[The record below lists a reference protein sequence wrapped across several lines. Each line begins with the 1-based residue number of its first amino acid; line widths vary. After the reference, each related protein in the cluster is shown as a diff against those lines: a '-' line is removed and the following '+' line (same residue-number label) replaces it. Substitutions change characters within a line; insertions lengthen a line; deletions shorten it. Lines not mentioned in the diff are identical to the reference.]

1 MSPVFPLHD
10 PVIPSREDVQSFCE
24 AANRGDTE
32 AVRDFLDQFGKS
44 IVNERDNIN
53 ARALTWAAFSGQI
66 ETVRLLVERGADI
79 NAGGT
84 NDKPALTW
92 AIESGR
98 REVAEFLLKKG
109 ASLDAR
115 DDAGSTPVDYAKRA
129 GNGDMLALI
138 DARLLELKEYERLH
152 GEKAKEEAAKSV
164 TAKNLEML
172 KKKQPPKL
180 GGMKP

>member
-10 PVIPSREDVQSFCE
+10 PVIPTREDVQSFCE
-24 AANRGDTE
+24 AANHGDTE
-32 AVRDFLDQFGKS
+32 AVRNFLDQFDKA

-66 ETVRLLVERGADI
+66 DTVKLLIERGADI

-84 NDKPALTW
+84 NDKPPLTW

-98 REVAEFLLKKG
+98 RDVAEFLLKKG
-109 ASLDAR
+109 ASLDVR
-115 DDAGSTPVDYAKRA
+115 DSSGSTPVDYAKRA
-129 GNGDMLALI
+129 GNDEMLALI
-138 DARLLELKEYERLH
+138 DARLMEMKEYEKLN
-152 GEKAKEEAAKSV
+152 GEKAKEEVSKSV
-164 TAKNLEML
+164 TSHNLEML

-180 GGMKP
+180 KF

>member
-10 PVIPSREDVQSFCE
+10 PVTPSREDVQSFCE
-24 AANRGDTE
+24 AANRGDTD
-32 AVRDFLDQFGKS
+32 VVKDFLDQFGKS

-53 ARALTWAAFSGQI
+53 ARALTWAAFSGHT
-66 ETVRLLVERGADI
+66 ETVRLLIDRGADI
-79 NAGGT
+79 NAAGT

-98 REVAEFLLKKG
+98 RDVAEFLLKKG
-109 ASLDAR
+109 ASLDVK
-115 DDAGSTPVDYAKRA
+115 DSAGSTPLDYARRA

-138 DARLLELKEYERLH
+138 DARLLEMKEYEKLN
-152 GEKAKEEAAKSV
+152 GDKAKEEVSKSV

-172 KKKQPPKL
+172 KRKQPPKL